1 MNRIL
6 LLTISLLA
14 MALTG
19 AAQQRTLSGK
29 VIDAATQ
36 QPLSGATISVLAS
49 PFASTLTRD
58 DGNFSIAVNG
68 RTSIMVSHTGY
79 VAKTIE
85 IADNQSA
92 ADVLLERNIEGMDE
106 VVVIG
111 YGTQRR
117 RDLTSAISSV
127 SAEQIREMPVTN
139 INMALQGRVP
149 GLQIVSGGNEPGAG
163 TRARIRGINSINVEN
178 GPLYVIDGVI
188 TTGDIREVN
197 PEDIESIDVL
207 KDASAASI
215 YGARAAEGVIIITTK
230 RAKAGRASIN
240 YSGYYGVQKPVQEY
254 EFINGQEYEQIRR
267 QAYFDDNPNPNFLN
281 DTTADK
287 RFDAQ
292 MFNSLEL
299 QSIREGKSYDWIAQI
314 LRNAPIQSHT
324 ISVSSGSERN
334 RLYISGNYF
343 NQGGIIKNSDMKR
356 YSLNVNGETQI
367 SPKLKAI
374 LSTNISHIDNN
385 ILDKQ
390 VYYNALTISP
400 LMPFVDAQGNSTV
413 VEDPTKGSLFVINN
427 PNVLIQYPRFKDDGR
442 FLGSLALEYKILK
455 ELQYRT
461 SLSTDIY
468 SNKTSFYAPRTVN
481 INNSYRER
489 GYASIENFNY
499 RDYTFENILTYD
511 KTFAGDHAVSAL
523 GGIIF
528 QKRRQEYNYLT
539 GTGFPSDKTTFKDM
553 NLASVRNIG
562 SNFFNWSLMSQI
574 GRVIYKYKERYILNG
589 SIRRDGSS
597 YFGENNRYGVFPS
610 ISAAWR
616 LIDEPFM
623 LASRDVL
630 SDAKLRVG
638 YGVIGNYNRN
648 YYAIYSAMSSTAYP
662 FNGQSNVSGFQIN
675 PSFLMNKDLRWEAQ
689 HQFNAGVDVG
699 LFNNRAV
706 ITADYYNKNIQNLLM
721 DLQLPPSAGYSRQT
735 INVAEMNTRGFD
747 FRLKV
752 DIIKTP
758 EFQWQTE
765 FNYSKFK
772 SKVTALQ
779 PGIDSL
785 RPDLKVGEAP
795 NSLIIGYV
803 YDGLYQV
810 EDSVMLRKLNARPG
824 SVKVKDMNN
833 DGLIN
838 ANDMTIIG
846 RTTPDG
852 WGGLWNYWRYKGISL
867 TVFASYMYGHDIFNI
882 AYQDYMYA
890 DGRRVV
896 MKKALNYWTPTNTNT
911 DIPRPNAFGDALK
924 TLPNGYSSFAVQKAD
939 YIKIRNITVG
949 YDFPSAL
956 LNRLRINSANV
967 YLQFTDPFIFTS
979 YKGVDPEITQIN
991 TGQWSGGSST
1001 SSYDIY
1007 PRYRSTIL
1015 GLRIGL

>member
-1 MNRIL
+1 MYRFL
-6 LLTISLLA
+6 LFAIVVFLA
-14 MALTG
+14 NSSF
-19 AAQQRTLSGK
+19 AQQRVLTGK
-29 VIDAATQ
+29 VVDAATQ
-36 QPLSGATISVLAS
+36 SALANATVSILGQSTGAT
-49 PFASTLTRD
+49 LTD
-58 DGNFSIAVNG
+58 ENGNFSMSLSGGQTIV
-68 RTSIMVSHTGY
+68 VSYTGY
-79 VAKTIE
+79 APATINIGESQTSVTVSLTQSVA
-85 IADNQSA
+85 
-92 ADVLLERNIEGMDE
+92 GMDE

-117 RDLTSAISSV
+117 KDLTSAISSV
-127 SAEQIREMPVTN
+127 SSEQLREMPVTN
-139 INMALQGRVP
+139 VNMALQGRVP

-163 TRARIRGINSINVEN
+163 TKARIRGINSINVEN

-188 TTGDIREVN
+188 TTGDIREIN

-215 YGARAAEGVIIITTK
+215 YGSRAAEGVIIITTK
-230 RAKAGRASIN
+230 KAKVGKASIN
-240 YSGYYGVQKPVQEY
+240 YSGYYGTQKPVQKY
-254 EFINGQEYEQIRR
+254 KFINGQEYEQIRR
-267 QAYFDDNPNPNFLN
+267 QAYYDNNPNPNFLN

-292 MFNSLEL
+292 MFNALEL
-299 QSIREGKSYDWIAQI
+299 QSIRDGKSYDWLSQI
-314 LRNAPIQSHT
+314 LKTAPIQSHT
-324 ISVSSGSERN
+324 LSVSSGTERN

-343 NQGGIIKNSDMKR
+343 NQGGIIKNSNMKR
-356 YSLNVNGETQI
+356 YSLNMSGETQI
-367 SPKLKAI
+367 TSKLKAL

-385 ILDKQ
+385 ILDQQ
-390 VYYNALTISP
+390 VFYNALTISP
-400 LMPFVDAQGNSTV
+400 LTPFVDAQGNSTI
-413 VEDPTKGSLFVINN
+413 VEDPTKGTLFVINN
-427 PNVLIQYPRFKDDGR
+427 PNTLVQYPKYKNDDR
-442 FLGSLALEYKILK
+442 FLGSLALEYKIIK

-461 SLSTDIY
+461 SFSADIY
-468 SNKTSFYAPRTVN
+468 MNKTSFYAPRTVN

-489 GYASIENFNY
+489 GYGSIENFNY
-499 RDYTFENILTYD
+499 RDYTFDNTLTYD
-511 KTFAGDHAVSAL
+511 KNFAGNHSVSAL
-523 GGIIF
+523 AGIIF
-528 QKRRQEYNYLT
+528 QKRRQEYNWQT

-562 SNFFNWSLMSQI
+562 SNFFNWGLTSQI
-574 GRVIYKYKERYILNG
+574 GRVIYKFKERYILNG

-623 LASRDVL
+623 LKTRDVL
-630 SDAKLRVG
+630 SDAKFRIG

-662 FNGQSNVSGFQIN
+662 FNGQNNISGFQIN
-675 PSFLMNKDLRWEAQ
+675 PSYLMNKDLRWEAQ
-689 HQFNAGVDVG
+689 HQFNVGLDLG

-706 ITADYYNKNIQNLLM
+706 IAADYYNKNIRNLLM
-721 DLQLPPSAGYSRQT
+721 DLELPPSAGYARQT
-735 INVAEMNTRGFD
+735 INVAEMNTKGFD
-747 FRLKV
+747 FRIKV
-752 DIIKTP
+752 DLIKTSD
-758 EFQWQTE
+758 FQWQTE
-765 FNYSKFK
+765 LNYSKFT
-772 SKVTALQ
+772 SKVTSLQ

-810 EDSVMLRKLNARPG
+810 GDSVMLRKLNAKPG
-824 SVKVKDMNN
+824 SVKVRDMNN
-833 DGLIN
+833 DGLLN

-846 RTTPDG
+846 RTTPKG

-867 TVFASYMYGHDIFNI
+867 TVFASYMFGHDIFNI

-896 MKKALNYWTPTNTNT
+896 MKEALNYWTPTNTNT
-911 DIPRPNAFGDALK
+911 DIPRPNAFGEAVK
-924 TLPNGYSSFAVQKAD
+924 TLPNGYSSFAVQRAD
-939 YIKIRNITVG
+939 FIKIRNITLG
-949 YDFPSAL
+949 YDLPSTL
-956 LNRLRINSANV
+956 LNKIRLSSANI
-967 YLQFTDPFIFTS
+967 YLQFTDPFIFTN

-991 TGQWSGGSST
+991 TGTWSGGSAT